1 MAEISMNRLV
11 RACEVACDKI
21 YPRKDYKRQFKKG
34 PFHCVSGVE
43 SAEFQR
49 LADQD
54 NVRKYGLAYE
64 HDGGN
69 VSICG
74 DNTEVHAGMKGYVA
88 IVLMDQ
94 LLKLGLDP
102 LCGPVYHWV
111 NFMVVFPNG
120 DMKMVDHAL
129 FQRCPETK
137 RELPIV
143 VVELA
148 FYNESH
154 EKLRENVARIM
165 EVASVKLVIGV
176 SACIDDADNLYF
188 KACIG
193 YAGDIQDFDPL
204 RGEECFSVPTST
216 LFQDVPELPSSM
228 GEHFKYPLGA
238 IVKYSKGALYSRD
251 NKTSRFWSL
260 VHLAQIAESRGN
272 NRMLIHAHKNSHFT
286 ESLSASKYIILS
298 VFC

>member
-64 HDGGN
+64 HDGGK

-111 NFMVVFPNG
+111 NFMVEFPNG

-193 YAGDIQDFDPL
+193 YAGEIQDFDPL

-228 GEHFKYPLGA
+228 GEHFSLRC
-238 IVKYSKGALYSRD
+238 VKCLLSES
-251 NKTSRFWSL
+251 NKFQERERNVLNKVGHGFSEQL
-260 VHLAQIAESRGN
+260 VVHLALITESRGN
-272 NRMLIHAHKNSHFT
+272 NRMLLIGNEKAYKN
-286 ESLSASKYIILS
+286 L
-298 VFC
+298 